1 MSIDNQFIKQL
12 NNNPFLFLGS
22 QGDFWTNAVYE
33 KYFDGCQIDPLSM
46 RTDPDFVALFE
57 KNGWALGRVPLHG
70 SNTTGCVQWS

>member
-33 KYFDGCQIDPLSM
+33 KYFDGCQIDSLSM
-46 RTDPDFVALFE
+46 RTDPDFGKFKFSE
-57 KNGWALGRVPLHG
+57 K
-70 SNTTGCVQWS
+70 TTEFVKI